1 MHNSMITESTFIDPT
16 SYILHFI
23 IWSYK
28 MRASRKWQGMKE
40 ILFLDKYMKIL
51 FEMLHNI

>member
-1 MHNSMITESTFIDPT
+1 MITESTFIDPT